1 MAPRSLREFL
11 SDARRNAV
19 VLGPG
24 GGVGEEMRDKV
35 LVALA
40 GERGVVLDADALTSF
55 ADDARGAVRGHP
67 GPLGGHRPDAAR
79 GRILAAVQE
88 CCRTF

>member
-1 MAPRSLREFL
+1 MVRLVDGGQGLREFL

-55 ADDARGAVRGHP
+55 ADGAEVLFAAIRA
-67 GPLGGHRPDAAR
+67 PLGRPS
-79 GRILAAVQE
+79 
-88 CCRTF
+88 